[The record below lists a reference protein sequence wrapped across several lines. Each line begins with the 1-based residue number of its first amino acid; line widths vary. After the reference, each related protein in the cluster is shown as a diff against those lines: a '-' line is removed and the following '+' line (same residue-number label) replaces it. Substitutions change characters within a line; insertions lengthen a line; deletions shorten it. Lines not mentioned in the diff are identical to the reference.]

1 LKRRREERIFVNN
14 PDHSI
19 LKVRRSI
26 LLSANPQRVWRE
38 FTSKEDMDRWW
49 GAIISEPVAGTPAGQ
64 HLVIYEPNLGGR
76 IVMEVSMDGEPA
88 RYGGVIDVFA
98 AGREFG
104 FENDWIP
111 NRGWN
116 APTYMSIRL
125 TPALDGTLVEL
136 FHHGFE
142 RTGGNV
148 AAEHAGY
155 EQGWGMTQLNAL
167 KRVVESIP

>member
-1 LKRRREERIFVNN
+1 MNN
-14 PDHSI
+14 PDDSV

-26 LLSANPQRVWRE
+26 HIAAAPRRVWQE
-38 FTSKEDMDRWW
+38 FERKDRMDRWW
-49 GAIISEPVAGTPAGQ
+49 GATISTPVAGTPAGQ
-64 HLVIYEPNLGGR
+64 YLVRYEPRLGGQ
-76 IVMEVSMDGEPA
+76 IVMEVSMNGKPA
-88 RYGGVIDVFA
+88 RYGGVIRTFEV
-98 AGREFG
+98 GREFT

-111 NRGWN
+111 NRGWK
-116 APTYMSIRL
+116 APTFMTVRL

-142 RTGGNV
+142 RTGGDV

-167 KRVVESIP
+167 KRVVETAA

>member
-1 LKRRREERIFVNN
+1 MTN
-14 PDHSI
+14 PDSSI

-26 LLSANPQRVWRE
+26 HITATPARVWQE
-38 FTSKEDMDRWW
+38 FTTHERMNLWW

-64 HLVIYEPNLGGR
+64 RLVAYEPKIGGR
-76 IVMEVSMDGEPA
+76 VVMEVGMNGSPV
-88 RYGGVIDVFA
+88 RYGGGINVFE

-111 NRGWN
+111 NQGWKS
-116 APTYMSIRL
+116 PTYMTVRL
-125 TPALDGTLVEL
+125 TPALNGTLVEL

-142 RTGGNV
+142 RTGGDV

-167 KRVVESIP
+167 KRVIEATP